1 MKIDIVEKLT
11 PRMTEALVRLWEA
24 SVRATH
30 DFLTESEIG
39 RIGAYVPEA
48 LQSVRHLAVAR
59 EEDGSAAAFLGVEG
73 RRIGML
79 FVAPEQRGK
88 GIGRALVLF
97 AAEKFSA
104 DEVTVNEQNVQ
115 AVGFYKKMGFVPYRR
130 TQTDE
135 QGGPYPL
142 LYMKR

>member
-1 MKIDIVEKLT
+1 MEISIVENRAPQVIGPL
-11 PRMTEALVRLWEA
+11 LQLWEA
-24 SVRATH
+24 PVRATH

-48 LQSVRHLAVAR
+48 LQSVRHLAVAS
-59 EEDGSAAAFLGVEG
+59 EEDGSAAAFLGVKG

-79 FVAPEQRGK
+79 FVAPEERGK

-97 AAEKFSA
+97 AAEEFAA